1 MPPTHSYEV
10 FVAII
15 SYTVRYTICCLN
27 LRSGSLVFDEHI
39 IVFFFHVTLQQSAIS
54 MVAMV
59 SGKGNRLIS
68 HEVFAE
74 EEFA

>member
-1 MPPTHSYEV
+1 MPPTYEV

-15 SYTVRYTICCLN
+15 SYIRYTICCLN
-27 LRSGSLVFDEHI
+27 LRSGSLVSTSI
-39 IVFFFHVTLQQSAIS
+39 YIFFHVTLQQSAIS